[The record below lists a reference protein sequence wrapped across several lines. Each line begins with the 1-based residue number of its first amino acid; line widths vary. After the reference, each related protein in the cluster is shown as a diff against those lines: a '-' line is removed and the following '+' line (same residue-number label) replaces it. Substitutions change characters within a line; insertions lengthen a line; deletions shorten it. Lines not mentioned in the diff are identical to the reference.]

1 MAGGLGE
8 VERSQPDLVVLD
20 LGLPDCDGL
29 ELVRRVRG
37 LDRLGQTTDPQMPI
51 LVLSGRGSELD
62 RLRGFAA
69 ECDDY
74 VLKPFSYQELRA
86 RIDALLRR
94 VRLRAGVRRVT
105 VGPLIV
111 DAVSRE
117 AFLRGETVTLSNKE
131 FDLLAALARDPH
143 RPCTRAELLHDVWG
157 LPRGLD
163 SRTLDAHA
171 YRLRRKLA
179 RHGDRFVINVYG
191 LGYRLADGR
200 AE

>member
-1 MAGGLGE
+1 MAGGLCE
-8 VERSQPDLVVLD
+8 IEHAKPDLVVLD
-20 LGLPDCDGL
+20 LGLPDADGL
-29 ELVRRVRG
+29 ELVRRVRSLDG
-37 LDRLGQTTDPQMPI
+37 LGPTADPQLPI
-51 LVLSGRGSELD
+51 LVLTGRGAELD
-62 RLRGFAA
+62 RLRGFGAG
-69 ECDDY
+69 CDDY
-74 VLKPFSYQELRA
+74 LLKPFSYQELRA

-94 VRLRAGVRRVT
+94 TRRRAGVRRVT
-105 VGPLIV
+105 VGPLVV
-111 DAVSRE
+111 DPAARE
-117 AFLRGETVTLSNKE
+117 AFVRGEAVTLSNKE

-171 YRLRRKLA
+171 FRLRRKLS

-191 LGYRLADGR
+191 LGYRLAGGE